1 MGRMLRMFAGAHY
14 KMERFC
20 VMFTALF
27 LAMLIILL
35 NCFRINY
42 KNAQLNL
49 GTKAVWTSSAQ
60 FSLSETYINVEN
72 VYRNSTFTKAFV
84 LLKAEDNGMRTLST
98 DAKDYQMFMTAAE
111 KKSPLTCSPTGAI
124 YVFGNTGMIGLYFAD
139 EKGFDPNLYDIVLR
153 NTRMMVQP
161 NTAKADAVF
170 RDKSYVKNNQMH
182 FYVNLAGSDAPI
194 ADFLE
199 QDDPQVRDI
208 YIDLVSTSKDAEIK
222 QGLNEALLE
231 MNVTMAQINEYANR
245 LSNTYR
251 LAVPAL
257 PVSIDGDYVT
267 TQADLTA
274 GNPNVFTSNMLRR
287 TGTTAV
293 YSPYTV
299 TVDSSDATVYQDF
312 VNGDD
317 LYLVTDFVFPGG
329 VQFDYQSASLREGI
343 VEAFKDPALTYD
355 QWLTHQRN
363 EEAQYSRAEVG
374 ANWGKWMYKD
384 GKEFVGSSYDDTL
397 HAISADISQYQAA
410 VDKLV
415 GLKSTYQKKQLYDL
429 LALDTSSKSIAQ
441 MFSIRSDA
449 ETVVLW

>member
-1 MGRMLRMFAGAHY
+1 MGKMLRMLSGTHY

-27 LAMLIILL
+27 LTMIIILL

-49 GTKAVWTSSAQ
+49 GTKAVWTNSAQ
-60 FSLSETYINVEN
+60 FSLSETYVNVSN

-84 LLKAEDNGMRTLST
+84 LLKAEDAGMHTLST

-111 KKSPLTCSPTGAI
+111 EKNPLTCDPTGAI
-124 YVFGNTGMIGLYFAD
+124 YIFGNTGMIGLYFAD
-139 EKGFDPNLYDIVLR
+139 ENGFEPNLYDIVLR

-161 NTAKADAVF
+161 NTAKADATF

-182 FYVNLAGSDAPI
+182 FYVNLAGSDAPV
-194 ADFLE
+194 AKFLE
-199 QDDPQVRDI
+199 EENPEVRDI
-208 YIDLVSTSKDAEIK
+208 YIDLVSTSRDAEIK
-222 QGLNEALLE
+222 QGLNKTLLD

-245 LSNTYR
+245 LSNTYN
-251 LAVPAL
+251 LSVPAL
-257 PVSIDGDYVT
+257 PVSIENDYVT
-267 TQADLTA
+267 DKPDLTA
-274 GNPNVFTSNMLRR
+274 GNPNVFTSSMLRR

-293 YSPYTV
+293 YSPYSV
-299 TVDSSDATVYQDF
+299 TVDSSDATLYQEY
-312 VNGDD
+312 VSGDD
-317 LYLVTDFVFPGG
+317 LYLVTNFVFPGG

-343 VEAFKDPALTYD
+343 VDGFKDPALTYD
-355 QWLTHQRN
+355 QWLNHQRN
-363 EEAQYSRAEVG
+363 EEAQYSRADVG

-384 GKEFVGSSYDDTL
+384 GKEFVGSSYDATL
-397 HAISADISQYQAA
+397 QAIEADIKQYQAA

-415 GLKSTYQKKQLYDL
+415 GLKSDYQKRQLYEL

-449 ETVVLW
+449 ETVILW